1 MAVEHALLPLAG
13 VRFHPES
20 LLTIGDDVG
29 LRIIENVV
37 AGALQRRAA

>member
-1 MAVEHALLPLAG
+1 MAVEHALLP
-13 VRFHPES
+13 H
-20 LLTIGDDVG
+20 VG